1 MTKKVPLTTLRGV
14 VQILDLLE
22 FQVLAAAKGIDSYY
36 GFSLEEQGWDQE
48 QVYFAVYQLTRSGIL
63 VRSGNRLEIQPP
75 VSDYMNCILKSPY
88 LLVAD
93 TGGYR
98 LPRQCFYRHEGLVT
112 AVENST
118 TDKGRICMW
127 GMDEE
132 EFVQHLSDMNQL
144 PAARIKED
152 IGYFDFGSYWKEHTE
167 PELWEL
173 LETGLETGTSLL
185 LESGQVHTAFS
196 LRDKGDGQ
204 LLKRLLLLDMPMEYC
219 MAVQDG
225 QGTRYLQ
232 YTLRKAAEML
242 AEWTKCQ

>member
-1 MTKKVPLTTLRGV
+1 MTKKVPLTTFSGV

-22 FQVLAAAKGIDSYY
+22 FQVLAAAKGINSYY
-36 GFSLEEQGWDQE
+36 GFSQEKDWDQD

-63 VRSGNRLEIQPP
+63 RQMGEKLMIQPP
-75 VSDYMNCILKSPY
+75 VSEYMNCIARSAC

-93 TGGYR
+93 TGGFR
-98 LPRQCFYRHEGLVT
+98 LPRQCFYRDEGLVT

-132 EFVQHLSDMNQL
+132 EFIRHLSDLNQL
-144 PAARIKED
+144 PEARIKED
-152 IGYFDFGSYWKEHTE
+152 IGYFDFGSYWKAHMETE
-167 PELWEL
+167 LREL
-173 LETGLETGTSLL
+173 LETGFEADTSLL
-185 LESGQVHTAFS
+185 LESDQVHTVFS
-196 LRDKGDGQ
+196 LRDKGDGR
-204 LLKRLLLLDMPMEYC
+204 LLRRLLLLDMPMEYC

-232 YTLRKAAEML
+232 YTFKKAAEML
-242 AEWTKCQ
+242 AQWP